1 MKLPKKVK
9 FKKLPDAIDPKI
21 LKRFRKMVI
30 KMKKSKL
37 YTEEMGMTLGIK

>member
-1 MKLPKKVK
+1 MKIPKKVR
-9 FKKLPDAIDPKI
+9 FKKLPVAIDPKS

-30 KMKKSKL
+30 KMKKSEH